1 MFVFN
6 KDVCVLAFLGPH
18 DLNRGVFQSAA
29 ISMGGLVVVG
39 LLYAIAEVC
48 LR

>member
-1 MFVFN
+1 
-6 KDVCVLAFLGPH
+6 
-18 DLNRGVFQSAA
+18 LNRGVFQSAA

-39 LLYAIAEVC
+39 LRYAIAEVC